1 MVIKHANFRFYA
13 ELNDFLK
20 PAGRYQSVLLSFKG
34 RQSVKHL
41 VESLG
46 VPHPEID
53 LILVNGESVDFDYLV
68 QDGDRLSVYPVF
80 ESMNIASVN
89 HLRPLPLRETR
100 FVLDGH
106 LGKLAAFLRMVGF
119 DTRYRNDF
127 DDAELAA
134 VSLEEQRILLTRDRG
149 LLKRKQ
155 VKRGYCLR
163 SKDPYEQLRE
173 IVQRF
178 DLLGNM
184 HPFTRCMACNGI
196 LEPVEKGDILHLL
209 EPGTKKY
216 FQYFEQC
223 RQCGKVYWKG
233 THHDRMSRMIER
245 LRSDLK
251 NEPIKQIQESSKNQ
265 SRPEG

>member
-1 MVIKHANFRFYA
+1 MVIKQANFRFYA

-20 PAGRYQSVLLSFKG
+20 PADRYQSVVLSFKG

-41 VESLG
+41 MESLG

-53 LILVNGESVDFDYLV
+53 LILANGKSVYFNYLV

-80 ESMNIASVN
+80 ESMNITNIN

-100 FVLDGH
+100 FILDGH
-106 LGKLAAFLRMVGF
+106 LGKLAAFLRMLGF

-127 DDAELAA
+127 NDIELAV
-134 VSLEEQRILLTRDRG
+134 VSLEERRLLTRDRG

-163 SKDPYEQLRE
+163 SKNPYEQLRE
-173 IVQRF
+173 IVRRF

-184 HPFTRCMACNGI
+184 RPFTRCMTCNGI
-196 LEPVEKGDILHLL
+196 LEAIDKKDILHLL
-209 EPGTKKY
+209 QPLTQKY

-223 RQCGKVYWKG
+223 GQCRKVYWKG
-233 THHDRMSRMIER
+233 THHERMLLLIEL
-245 LRSDLK
+245 LRADLG
-251 NEPIKQIQESSKNQ
+251 NEPIDQGQESNKNQ
-265 SRPEG
+265 PHLDQ